1 MKMSSLVSFDSLKS
15 VAIACLL
22 YTVLS
27 WLFGW
32 TAKKKRTDR
41 VSLDSNKKRVAKN
54 SDGPITSEAQYL
66 RSQLS
71 QTPASINEA
80 NHTDPPAEKE
90 TSPFVHLIAEMKYE
104 ICSFLSD
111 SEKFELLK
119 SANREKLELLKSTNL
134 PRKDNYI
141 YFLHKYLRSEI
152 RSNDDIRAAVDA
164 WCRDP
169 VAAEIKYGHI
179 SGWDTS
185 LVTDTKELFKD
196 KRNFNDDISQWNVS
210 NVTRMDHMFNG
221 ATAFNQ
227 DISKWNVSKVTRME
241 FMFYSARAFN
251 QPLEKWNV
259 SNVSDMQFMFCSAW
273 KFNQPIG
280 QWDVSHVTTMEGMF
294 NNARAFNQPIGN
306 WNVSRVRYMNRMFSG
321 AAAFN
326 QDIGQWNVSQVTIMR
341 SMFCGAAAFNQ
352 AIGQWNV
359 SQVTDMVSM
368 FNGASRMQNANKPP
382 KCR

>member
-1 MKMSSLVSFDSLKS
+1 MSSLGSFDLLKS

-54 SDGPITSEAQYL
+54 SDGPISSEAHYL

-71 QTPASINEA
+71 QTPASINEE
-80 NHTDPPAEKE
+80 NHTDPPTEQE
-90 TSPFVHLIAEMKYE
+90 TSPFVHLIPEMKYE

-111 SEKFELLK
+111 SDKF
-119 SANREKLELLKSTNL
+119 ELLKSTNL

-152 RSNDDIRAAVDA
+152 RSNDDIRAAVGA

-185 LVTDTKELFKD
+185 LVTNMSELFKD
-196 KRNFNDDISQWNVS
+196 TEHFNDDISQWNVG
-210 NVTRMDHMFNG
+210 NVTNMEWMF
-221 ATAFNQ
+221 AYASRFNQ
-227 DISKWNVSKVTRME
+227 PIEQWNVGNVTNMG
-241 FMFYSARAFN
+241 FMFCDASAFN
-251 QPLEKWNV
+251 QPLE
-259 SNVSDMQFMFCSAW
+259 
-273 KFNQPIG
+273 
-280 QWDVSHVTTMEGMF
+280 
-294 NNARAFNQPIGN
+294 
-306 WNVSRVRYMNRMFSG
+306 
-321 AAAFN
+321 
-326 QDIGQWNVSQVTIMR
+326 QWNVGNVTNMHN
-341 SMFCGAAAFNQ
+341 MFEDSGMTS
-352 AIGQWNV
+352 G
-359 SQVTDMVSM
+359 
-368 FNGASRMQNANKPP
+368 NKPP
-382 KCR
+382 RLR